1 MKKTLLTLGMCLVTC
16 GLFAQGTVNFN
27 NRVLASGVSAP
38 VYFED
43 GTTGADSTIV
53 GQLWYD
59 NAGTWTAVGATIP
72 FRDGAGAGFLNATGL
87 DTSRT
92 LDGIAAGS
100 PATMQMRAWSAAYA
114 TYGEAVAGAPGTF
127 FGSSPDLTINTGG
140 AGSPPGLPAD
150 LVGLQG
156 FNLSVVPV
164 PEPSVIMLGLAGA
177 GLLWFRRKK

>member
-38 VYFED
+38 VYFDD
-43 GTTGADSTIV
+43 GTTGADSTII

-59 NAGTWTAVGATIP
+59 NSGTWTAVGGTIP

-92 LDGIAAGS
+92 LAGIPAGTAA
-100 PATMQMRAWSAAYA
+100 TIQMRAWSATYA
-114 TYGEAVAGAPGTF
+114 TYDEAVNGAVGTWY
-127 FGSSPDLTINTGG
+127 GASPDLTLNTGG

-156 FNLSVVPV
+156 FNLGQVV